1 MTFKKWLA
9 RFADENT
16 PRGDFARDVLADA
29 EFPDTKNI
37 SEINDY
43 LFSVGMSDRDF
54 AADAINEWLQGL

>member
-9 RFADENT
+9 QFIDENS

-37 SEINDY
+37 SKINDY
-43 LFSVGMSDRDF
+43 LFSVGMSDRNF
-54 AADAINEWLQGL
+54 ATDAINDWLRGL

>member
-1 MTFKKWLA
+1 MTFKKWLTQ
-9 RFADENT
+9 FADENT

-37 SEINDY
+37 SKINDY

-54 AADAINEWLQGL
+54 VADAINEWLQGL